1 MRRRC
6 IIPRIPL
13 LHSYLVACICSNLR
27 TGDSSDRRP
36 DKRPYVTSDII
47 VYGISDR
54 SAEKPSD
61 KSAYLGPYASPVFP
75 AHILHRSAS
84 CQNQQRHYRI

>member
-1 MRRRC
+1 MRRRR
-6 IIPRIPL
+6 IISRIPL
-13 LHSYLVACICSNLR
+13 LHSYHVTCICCDLR

-36 DKRPYVTSDII
+36 DKRPYVTPYII
-47 VYGISDR
+47 VYSISDR

-75 AHILHRSAS
+75 AHILDRKSVV
-84 CQNQQRHYRI
+84 